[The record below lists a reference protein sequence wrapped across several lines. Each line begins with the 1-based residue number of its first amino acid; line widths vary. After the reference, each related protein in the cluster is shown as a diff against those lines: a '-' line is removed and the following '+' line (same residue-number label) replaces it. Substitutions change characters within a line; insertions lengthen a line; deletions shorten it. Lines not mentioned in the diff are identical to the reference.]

1 MSMEKCVRK
10 QVLRLLKPHSAQLFF
25 AFLSLII
32 ATGLTIPLPILSK
45 NLIDSIIGSE
55 AVSTPF
61 GVYVVLFL
69 SLLLLKELLTCLSYY
84 LFETR
89 MRVFT
94 ASLRKLI
101 FEAFQNNYEEFSSYE
116 SGRILTYVNSDPE
129 RLQAFFYP
137 TFVRFLQNVLTFSF
151 AFLVGLYLNSVIVM
165 VSILPLFIFFIL
177 IRYVNP
183 VVRRLSRQS
192 IETQT
197 EFVSRLNEYIEGME
211 MFRVYLREFFSV
223 RKFSEFNMMYAKA
236 DIKRIKSIV
245 LANLPLTVLFN
256 SGYIVALL
264 TGVYYVKLGMMEI
277 GSLFAIL
284 MAVNNLYDSSKDFWD
299 FNIHL
304 EEIKVVEDRLSQV
317 LKEYSVRTDK
327 HYRHRGEI
335 PSVKKIETIK
345 VEIPSFSYGEGKSLL
360 ENFEMEAKLGE
371 VVGLIGKS
379 GRGKSTLIRIILGF
393 LGREEGYVN
402 VNGVPLNQI
411 EPDIYYSRIGYVPQ
425 HPIVFKGTV
434 KENILLGEDGKLEEI
449 LLELLDDLSLER
461 DVEEGGRNLS
471 GGEIQRIAL
480 CRAFVL
486 KDKDLYLLDEPT
498 AHLDTKRVEKVKELL
513 RFKAKDSTILIV
525 SHSIDLIKELTDKV
539 VEI

>member
-1 MSMEKCVRK
+1 MKKHIRK

-25 AFLSLII
+25 AFLSLVI

-45 NLIDSIIGSE
+45 NLINSIIGSE

-61 GVYVVLFL
+61 GVFVVLFL
-69 SLLLLKELLTCLSYY
+69 TLLLLKEFLTYFSYY

-94 ASLRKLI
+94 ASLRKLV

-116 SGRILTYVNSDPE
+116 SGRMLTYVNSDPE
-129 RLQAFFYP
+129 RLQTFFYP
-137 TFVRFLQNVLTFSF
+137 TFVHFLKDALTFSF
-151 AFLVGLYLNSVIVM
+151 ALLVGLHLNAMIAG
-165 VSILPLFIFFIL
+165 VSILPLFIFFVL

-183 VVRRLSRQS
+183 VVRRLSRES
-192 IETQT
+192 IESQT
-197 EFVSRLNEYIEGME
+197 EFVSRLNEYIDGME
-211 MFRVYLREFFSV
+211 MFRVYLRELFSV
-223 RKFSEFNMMYAKA
+223 QKFSEFNEMYATA
-236 DIKRIKSIV
+236 DIRRIKSIV
-245 LANLPLTVLFN
+245 MFNLPLTILFN

-264 TGVYYVKLGMMEI
+264 MGVYCVRHDMMEI

-284 MAVNNLYDSSKDFWD
+284 MAVNYLYDSSKNLWD
-299 FNIHL
+299 FNIHW
-304 EEIKVVEDRLSQV
+304 EEIRVVEDRLSEV
-317 LKEYSVRTDK
+317 LKEYCVGADKRYRDREKTGSVR
-327 HYRHRGEI
+327 
-335 PSVKKIETIK
+335 KIETIK
-345 VEIPSFSYGEGKSLL
+345 VEIPSFSYGEGRSLL
-360 ENFEMEAKLGE
+360 ENFELEAKLGE

-379 GRGKSTLIRIILGF
+379 GRGKSTLIKIILGL
-393 LGREEGYVN
+393 LGREEGYVK
-402 VNGVPLNQI
+402 VNGVSLNQI
-411 EPDIYYSRIGYVPQ
+411 EPDVYYSRIGYVPQ

-434 KENILLGEDGKLEEI
+434 KENVFLGEDGQLVEV
-449 LLELLDDLSLER
+449 LLELLDDLSPER

-498 AHLDTKRVEKVKELL
+498 AHLDAKRAEKVKELIGS
-513 RFKAKDSTILIV
+513 KAKDSIILIV
-525 SHSIDLIKELTDKV
+525 SHSVDLVKELADKV